1 MLSSLI
7 FYWQK
12 KGRVAFCF
20 EMQQSLS
27 ASLSMAPIP
36 EIWRQVRQGQ
46 GCGWGTC
53 CWQSLLLSYSKTMGD
68 DGWWRSVANEE
79 KVGLKAQPP
88 DGKWSWG
95 GLGWKCTV
103 QVQHLTLADSKS
115 LSPAEV
121 AWSSSKSRLII
132 WELKRFFDTGQMQL
146 GETAAQRC
154 PAWAMLH

>member
-1 MLSSLI
+1 MLPLLI

-20 EMQQSLS
+20 EMQQSTS
-27 ASLSMAPIP
+27 ASLSRPWLRFGDKSGKGRAVGEAPAAGSHFCLAAP
-36 EIWRQVRQGQ
+36 AL
-46 GCGWGTC
+46 TP
-53 CWQSLLLSYSKTMGD
+53 KTMGV
-68 DGWWRSVANEE
+68 GWWRPVANEE
-79 KVGLKAQPP
+79 QVGLKAQAP

-103 QVQHLTLADSKS
+103 QMQHLALADSKS

-132 WELKRFFDTGQMQL
+132 WELKRFFDVGQM
-146 GETAAQRC
+146 
-154 PAWAMLH
+154 